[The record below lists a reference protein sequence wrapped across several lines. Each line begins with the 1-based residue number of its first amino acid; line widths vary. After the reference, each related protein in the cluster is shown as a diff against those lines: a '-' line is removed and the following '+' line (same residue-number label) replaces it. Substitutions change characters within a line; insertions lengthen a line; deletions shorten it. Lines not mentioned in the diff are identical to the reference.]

1 MYFNILR
8 YFEKNYNPINQMFL
22 SLVSG
27 CLAHNTPSARPQP
40 SEALNSL
47 YLSPPGNGGTLFG
60 LRKFLITESNPVAF

>member
-1 MYFNILR
+1 MFLSGITCILT
-8 YFEKNYNPINQMFL
+8 FCDILKKNYYPINQMFL

-60 LRKFLITESNPVAF
+60 LRKISYY